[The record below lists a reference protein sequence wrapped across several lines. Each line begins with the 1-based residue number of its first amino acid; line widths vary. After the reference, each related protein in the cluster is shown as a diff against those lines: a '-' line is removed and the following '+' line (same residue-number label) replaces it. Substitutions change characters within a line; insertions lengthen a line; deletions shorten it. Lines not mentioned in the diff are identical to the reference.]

1 MNEKTIRDLYLGKI
15 HPEKS
20 QGYKTEVYR
29 EHLEEFCNLY
39 ESIKAVL
46 PEESR
51 KTLETMIEEYNVSQG
66 EVIIDAFVKGFEI
79 GMRLTAEGLTLGEE
93 CRIRLSA
100 LQTVVLTIFGG
111 KSLLQIHK
119 HCNRFHTL
127 FFLLGCCIL

>member
-46 PEESR
+46 PEERRQAFRIMAFIRQCACRRHGKKDIFENSEGMR
-51 KTLETMIEEYNVSQG
+51 YTIKFWSTCQRRTETSIWTSSIKEAGLAAMNGAVLQTMIYMESRSGPY
-66 EVIIDAFVKGFEI
+66 IPLTVK
-79 GMRLTAEGLTLGEE
+79 A
-93 CRIRLSA
+93 
-100 LQTVVLTIFGG
+100 
-111 KSLLQIHK
+111 
-119 HCNRFHTL
+119 
-127 FFLLGCCIL
+127 

>member
-15 HPEKS
+15 RPEKS

-93 CRIRLSA
+93 
-100 LQTVVLTIFGG
+100 
-111 KSLLQIHK
+111 
-119 HCNRFHTL
+119 
-127 FFLLGCCIL
+127 